1 MKKIVILHSDISAES
16 SEDELDCLRQAEV
29 ISGAIRILGYEPVLL
44 PFVLDLNQ
52 TIKELKTINPRAVF
66 NIVETLAGRGS
77 LIHLAPALLD
87 YLKIPY
93 TGCPTDAMFVTSNKP
108 LAKKLLR
115 QSGIATPDW
124 LEQDGS
130 FFQGSKAEK
139 YLIKSSWEH
148 ASVGL
153 DENSLISYQNN
164 KELLTE
170 MNRREKLLGGSCFA
184 EAYIDGREFNVALIA
199 ESAGVRVLPIAEMIF
214 QDYAEGKPKLV
225 DYRAKWVADS
235 FEYHNTIRKY
245 EFEGRDDKLLKL
257 LHKISLRC
265 WEFFGLRG
273 YARVDFRVDKN
284 GKPWV
289 LEVNTNPCLSPDAG
303 FAAALEQT
311 KIEYP
316 KAMEMIITDAF
327 REKRFTCPARI

>member
-1 MKKIVILHSDISAES
+1 MKKIVILHSDISAQA
-16 SEDELDCLRQAEV
+16 SEDELDCLRQAEA
-29 ISGAIRILGYEPVLL
+29 ISGAARLLSYEPVFL

-52 TIKELKTINPRAVF
+52 TIKELKAINPRAVF

-87 YLKIPY
+87 YLKMPY
-93 TGCPTDAMFVTSNKP
+93 TGCPTDAIFVTSNKP

-115 QSGIATPDW
+115 HADIATPDW

-130 FFQGSKAEK
+130 FFQESRDEK

-153 DENSLISYQNN
+153 DENSLISYQSN
-164 KELLTE
+164 KGLLTE
-170 MNRREKLLGGSCFA
+170 MNRREELLGGSCFA

-199 ESAGVRVLPIAEMIF
+199 ESAGACVLPIAEMIF
-214 QDYAEGKPKLV
+214 RDYAEDKPKLV

-235 FEYHNTIRKY
+235 FEYNNTIRKY
-245 EFEGRDDKLLKL
+245 EFEARDDKLLKL
-257 LHKISLRC
+257 LHEISLRC
-265 WEFFGLRG
+265 WKLFGLRG

-289 LEVNTNPCLSPDAG
+289 LEINTNPCLSPDAG
-303 FAAALEQT
+303 FAAALEQASL
-311 KIEYP
+311 KYHEAI
-316 KAMEMIITDAF
+316 ALIIQDAL
-327 REKRFTCPARI
+327 K